1 MLTAHHQT
9 SPESSANR
17 LPAACRRL
25 LLAAALGA
33 LLGAVPGTLASCRSA
48 PVATPGKDSVTG
60 QDVGALVPRDHAG
73 SFADNP
79 IVYFVI
85 TDRFYNGEPAN
96 DHSYGRQKDGTQE
109 IGTFHGG
116 DLAGLTR
123 KLEDGYFRDLGVNA
137 IWLTAPYE
145 QIHGWIVGG
154 DKEFRHY
161 AYHGY
166 YALDY
171 TVLDRNMGSED
182 DLRRFID
189 TAHAQDIRVIF
200 DVVMNHPGY
209 GDLKTLSEL
218 GVEVVWEGWEQATL
232 SDYHGYIDYN
242 DFDFESWWG
251 PDWVRAGLPGYQEG
265 ASADDHTM
273 QLSYLPDFKTESD
286 EPVAIPRFLA
296 GKPDTRAKTIEGYT
310 VRQYLVKWLTDWV
323 RTYGVDGFRC
333 DTAKHV
339 EPEAWA
345 ALKEEGVKALRAW
358 KAEHPDQA
366 VDDADFW
373 MTGEVFPH
381 GVTRSAYFDHGF
393 DSLIN
398 FDLQTRLVE
407 LMDVEPAR
415 RWREIDAIYQE
426 YARALGTAPGFD
438 VLSYISSHDTLLFDR
453 QQLVTGGSAL
463 LLAPGGVQIFYGDE
477 TARPPGP
484 RPGSDPQQAT
494 RSSMNWDSIDRDVLA
509 HWQALSRFRSRHV
522 ALARGEH
529 RKLADAPYTFAR
541 VHPRDRVVVAVVAA
555 PGAAAAPRIQVGEVF
570 PEGARVRDAVTG
582 AEATVT
588 DGAVTLAAGKH
599 GVILLEQLGSA
610 R

>member
-1 MLTAHHQT
+1 MLTAHET
-9 SPESSANR
+9 SSRRFANR

-25 LLAAALGA
+25 LLAAAIATLI
-33 LLGAVPGTLASCRSA
+33 GTLASCRSA
-48 PVATPGKDSVTG
+48 PMATPAADPMAG
-60 QDVGALVPRDHAG
+60 QDSDELVPHTHPG

-96 DHSYGRQKDGTQE
+96 DHAYGRQKDGALE

-137 IWLTAPYE
+137 IWITAPYE

-171 TVLDRNMGSED
+171 TVLDQNMGTED
-182 DLRRFID
+182 DLRQFID

-200 DVVMNHPGY
+200 DVVINHPGY
-209 GDLKTLSEL
+209 GDLKSLSEL
-218 GVEVVWEGWEQATL
+218 GVDVVWKGWEQATL

-242 DFDFESWWG
+242 DFDFEDWWG
-251 PDWVRAGLPGYQEG
+251 PAWVRAGLPGYQEG
-265 ASADDHTM
+265 AGANDHTM
-273 QLSYLPDFKTESD
+273 QLSYLPDFKTEAD
-286 EPVAIPRFLA
+286 EPVTIPRFLA
-296 GKPDTRAKTIEGYT
+296 NKPNTLARTIEGYT

-323 RTYGVDGFRC
+323 RAYGVDGFRC
-333 DTAKHV
+333 DTVKHV
-339 EPEAWA
+339 EMESWA
-345 ALKEEGVKALRAW
+345 ALKEAGVKALRAW
-358 KAEHPDQA
+358 KAEHADQA
-366 VDDADFW
+366 VDHADFW

-381 GVTRSAYFDHGF
+381 GITRSAYFDHGF
-393 DSLIN
+393 DNLIN
-398 FDLQTRLVE
+398 FDLQTRLIA
-407 LMDVEPAR
+407 LLDVEPAR
-415 RWREIDAIYQE
+415 RWREIDSIYQE
-426 YARALGTAPGFD
+426 YARALGMDPSFN
-438 VLSYISSHDTLLFDR
+438 VLSYISSHDTSLFDR
-453 QQLVTGGSAL
+453 EQLVIGGSAL

-484 RPGSDPQQAT
+484 RPSTDPQQAT
-494 RSSMNWDSIDRDVLA
+494 RSSMSWDSIDRNVLE
-509 HWQALSRFRSRHV
+509 HWQKLGKFRRRHV

-541 VHPRDRVVVAVVAA
+541 VHPRDRVVVAIDAA
-555 PGAAAAPRIQVGEVF
+555 GTRRIQVGDVF
-570 PEGARVRDAVTG
+570 PEGARVQDAATG

-588 DGAVTLAAGKH
+588 AGTVTLAAGKH
-599 GVILLEQLGSA
+599 GVILLEQLHSA
-610 R
+610 H